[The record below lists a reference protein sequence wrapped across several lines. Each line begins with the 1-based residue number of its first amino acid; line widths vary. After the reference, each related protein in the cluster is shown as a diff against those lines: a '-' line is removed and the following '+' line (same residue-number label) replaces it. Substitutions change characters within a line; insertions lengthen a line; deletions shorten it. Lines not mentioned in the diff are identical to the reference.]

1 LANCT
6 KGRDKSSYKTV
17 QRYGFE
23 HDISNYVSYNALS
36 PSYKAFAASLQV
48 VSIPR
53 DWQTTKQDPR
63 WCEAMVEELE
73 ALRKNKTWELTH
85 LPVGKKVVSCKWI
98 YTVQQNPEG
107 KVERYKEMLV
117 ARGYSQTYGIDYDE
131 TFAPVAKMNT
141 ENPDLMCC

>member
-1 LANCT
+1 MLCPLHT
-6 KGRDKSSYKTV
+6 KHLWRLFKLCQFQEIGRQQSRIQGGV
-17 QRYGFE
+17 
-23 HDISNYVSYNALS
+23 
-36 PSYKAFAASLQV
+36 
-48 VSIPR
+48 
-53 DWQTTKQDPR
+53 KQ
-63 WCEAMVEELE
+63 VEELE